1 MSIVMSLLVF
11 TACSDDSVNDF
22 SPVPYP
28 DEMEQ
33 EEPTPDPTP
42 DPDDPTPAPDA
53 DPVWKVTSTTTVF
66 NSKVST
72 DVSYRVPA
80 VAVTKAG
87 TILVFCETRYGTWMD
102 KSGRTDI
109 L

>member
-1 MSIVMSLLVF
+1 MKNFFYTMSIVMSLLVF

-53 DPVWKVTSTTTVF
+53 DPEWKSLFDDTSLEFNTVDGKIYGIPV
-66 NSKVST
+66 SKE
-72 DVSYRVPA
+72 VSY
-80 VAVTKAG
+80 
-87 TILVFCETRYGTWMD
+87 I
-102 KSGRTDI
+102 
-109 L
+109 

>member
-1 MSIVMSLLVF
+1 MKNFFYTMSIVMSLLVF

-42 DPDDPTPAPDA
+42 APDA

-66 NSKVST
+66 N
-72 DVSYRVPA
+72 
-80 VAVTKAG
+80 
-87 TILVFCETRYGTWMD
+87 
-102 KSGRTDI
+102 
-109 L
+109 

>member
-1 MSIVMSLLVF
+1 
-11 TACSDDSVNDF
+11 
-22 SPVPYP
+22 
-28 DEMEQ
+28 MEQ

-87 TILVFCETRYGTWMD
+87 TILVFVKLVMVLGWINRD
-102 KSGRTDI
+102 VRI
-109 L
+109 FL

>member
-53 DPVWKVTSTTTVF
+53 DPVWKVTSMTTVF
-66 NSKVST
+66 NSKVCLRWQLQKPVRYLFFVKLVMVLGWINR
-72 DVSYRVPA
+72 DVR
-80 VAVTKAG
+80 
-87 TILVFCETRYGTWMD
+87 IFL
-102 KSGRTDI
+102 
-109 L
+109 

>member
-1 MSIVMSLLVF
+1 MSLLVF

-28 DEMEQ
+28 DEVEP

-42 DPDDPTPAPDA
+42 DPDDPTLDP

-72 DVSYRVPA
+72 DVS
-80 VAVTKAG
+80 
-87 TILVFCETRYGTWMD
+87 
-102 KSGRTDI
+102 
-109 L
+109 